1 MKIFQLA
8 FAVFALPQIALGNIA
23 DELTNAGLTTLL
35 DLVVKADL
43 VDTLL
48 SVAPATIF
56 APTNDAFD
64 ELLADPATTKALAA
78 DPNLLKNTLL
88 YHVIPNAAIKSTDL
102 APDQSVPTA
111 NGAPVR
117 VQVDQRGV
125 TVNGVKVVK
134 ADVKTSAGIVHV
146 VEKVIPTVANDAA
159 VRSSSNGNIA
169 DELTNAGLTTLLDLV
184 VKADLVDT
192 LLSVAPATIFAPTND
207 AFAELLADPATAK
220 ALEDDPNL
228 LKNTL
233 LYHVIP
239 NAAIKS
245 TDLAADQSVAT
256 ATGAPVRVNVYQK
269 YTPVVTVNGVKV
281 VKADVSTSAGIVH
294 VVEKVIPTVAEGDN
308 IAAVLTKDGRFNT
321 LLAAVTAAD
330 LAGAVS
336 TTDGLT
342 VFAPTDDAFAKLPA
356 GTVEKLLGDIPTLA
370 SILKRHV
377 VPQPL
382 FAEAIC
388 WNSYATLQDGESI
401 TTELY
406 SLRSGRS
413 YVGKRVKAYTTSSGK
428 LNKAVVVDAD
438 LVATNGVIHAI
449 DTVI

>member
-1 MKIFQLA
+1 M
-8 FAVFALPQIALGNIA
+8 G
-23 DELTNAGLTTLL
+23 
-35 DLVVKADL
+35 
-43 VDTLL
+43 
-48 SVAPATIF
+48 
-56 APTNDAFD
+56 
-64 ELLADPATTKALAA
+64 
-78 DPNLLKNTLL
+78 
-88 YHVIPNAAIKSTDL
+88 
-102 APDQSVPTA
+102 SVPTA

-117 VQVDQRGV
+117 VQVDQKGV
-125 TVNGVKVVK
+125 TVNGVKVIK

-159 VRSSSNGNIA
+159 VRTSSNGNIA

-281 VKADVSTSAGIVH
+281 VKADVETSAGIVH

>member
-1 MKIFQLA
+1 M
-8 FAVFALPQIALGNIA
+8 G
-23 DELTNAGLTTLL
+23 E
-35 DLVVKADL
+35 
-43 VDTLL
+43 
-48 SVAPATIF
+48 
-56 APTNDAFD
+56 
-64 ELLADPATTKALAA
+64 
-78 DPNLLKNTLL
+78 LLKNTLL
-88 YHVIPNAAIKSTDL
+88 YHVIPNAAIPSSALKADNKVDTATG
-102 APDQSVPTA
+102 APLRVNVYKKHGRTTVTA
-111 NGAPVR
+111 NGVR
-117 VQVDQRGV
+117 VIMP
-125 TVNGVKVVK
+125 
-134 ADVKTSAGIVHV
+134 DVQAGSGSIVHV
-146 VEKVIPTVANDAA
+146 VEKVLPTVGKD
-159 VRSSSNGNIA
+159 
-169 DELTNAGLTTLLDLV
+169 
-184 VKADLVDT
+184 
-192 LLSVAPATIFAPTND
+192 
-207 AFAELLADPATAK
+207 
-220 ALEDDPNL
+220 
-228 LKNTL
+228 
-233 LYHVIP
+233 
-239 NAAIKS
+239 
-245 TDLAADQSVAT
+245 
-256 ATGAPVRVNVYQK
+256 
-269 YTPVVTVNGVKV
+269 
-281 VKADVSTSAGIVH
+281 
-294 VVEKVIPTVAEGDN
+294 DN

-449 DTVI
+449 D

>member
-1 MKIFQLA
+1 M
-8 FAVFALPQIALGNIA
+8 G
-23 DELTNAGLTTLL
+23 
-35 DLVVKADL
+35 
-43 VDTLL
+43 
-48 SVAPATIF
+48 
-56 APTNDAFD
+56 
-64 ELLADPATTKALAA
+64 
-78 DPNLLKNTLL
+78 
-88 YHVIPNAAIKSTDL
+88 
-102 APDQSVPTA
+102 SVPTA

-125 TVNGVKVVK
+125 TVNGVKVIK

-220 ALEDDPNL
+220 ALEDDPSL

-281 VKADVSTSAGIVH
+281 VKADVETSAGIVH

-308 IAAVLTKDGRFNT
+308 MAAVLTKDGRFNT

-330 LAGAVS
+330 LAGAV
-336 TTDGLT
+336 
-342 VFAPTDDAFAKLPA
+342 
-356 GTVEKLLGDIPTLA
+356 EKLLGDIPPLA